1 MKLLLLIAILIGCT
15 VPADKSV
22 DYDNAR
28 RAAIDAWEEVIG
40 RVSDECYQRSS
51 DATVMETGRF
61 PESCM
66 PPLELGQ
73 YIGCYMPTDE
83 LGIGGDMIYIYEGRT
98 ELQRMDTA
106 VHEYS
111 HLLHFCEYSQGK
123 PIDVG
128 LFMECAA
135 RLIGGEEPGDV
146 CWMPGDYFHVDEQ
159 VWDDYGPDT
168 VEAVGCAGLEL

>member
-1 MKLLLLIAILIGCT
+1 MKILILLILLVSCT
-15 VPADKSV
+15 VPDDKSV

-51 DATVMETGRF
+51 DALVMETGRF

-73 YIGCYMPTDE
+73 YIGCYMPTDA

-98 ELQRMDTA
+98 ALQRLDTA
-106 VHEYS
+106 VHEYA

-128 LFMECAA
+128 LLMGCV
-135 RLIGGEEPGDV
+135 EEPGGA